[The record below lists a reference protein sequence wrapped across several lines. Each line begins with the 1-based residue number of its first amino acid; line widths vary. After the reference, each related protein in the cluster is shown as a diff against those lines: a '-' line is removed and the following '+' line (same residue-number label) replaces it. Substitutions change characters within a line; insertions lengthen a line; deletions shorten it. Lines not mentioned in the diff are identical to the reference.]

1 MFITGTSSALHGAR
15 ALGGASARPRVAARG
30 NGRGGSAFWWVV
42 NRRRA
47 RCLGSPAEA
56 GQLLCMAARDNPPP
70 NQTRSSLDVDS
81 MASRLAAELHAP
93 KVDENDVP
101 GEPSEKAGKQMEGRN
116 GLPYVLLTN
125 EHTKQT
131 AEVYLF
137 GACVTSWKVRDAA
150 SEVLFLSDQ
159 AVFDRSTAIRGGIPV
174 CFPQFGNQGN
184 LPNHGFARSVD
195 WKLDA
200 IEMVEQLGAS
210 RCVLSLRSDDLP
222 EEHRRLFPHKFRAQ
236 YRVTLNLRGLSC
248 ELKVTNEDASQDLK
262 FTAGLHNYF
271 KVRDIEKVRIFGCEG
286 LEYMDKTAGNT
297 MRREA
302 DGLASGLAINQHTDR
317 VYREAPEEMAIFDST
332 ALSVMKLN
340 KRGFPDCTVWNPYGS
355 QGSDPGWGG
364 FVCVEPVVFHNEG
377 VTLKPGETWTGSQ
390 ELAAE

>member
-1 MFITGTSSALHGAR
+1 
-15 ALGGASARPRVAARG
+15 
-30 NGRGGSAFWWVV
+30 
-42 NRRRA
+42 
-47 RCLGSPAEA
+47 
-56 GQLLCMAARDNPPP
+56 
-70 NQTRSSLDVDS
+70 

-174 CFPQFGNQGN
+174 CFPQFGNQGRHRN
-184 LPNHGFARSVD
+184 GGAAGRVALRAVVTLRRPARGAPPPLPAQVPRSVPGD
-195 WKLDA
+195 TEPA
-200 IEMVEQLGAS
+200 RTQLRAESHQRGRQPGS
-210 RCVLSLRSDDLP
+210 QV
-222 EEHRRLFPHKFRAQ
+222 HRRLAQLLQGAGHRESADLRLRRPGVHGQDRWQHHAARGRRPGQRPGHQPAHRPGVPRGARGDGHFRLDRAVGDETEQ
-236 YRVTLNLRGLSC
+236 
-248 ELKVTNEDASQDLK
+248 
-262 FTAGLHNYF
+262 AGLPRLHGVES
-271 KVRDIEKVRIFGCEG
+271 VRQPGQR
-286 LEYMDKTAGNT
+286 
-297 MRREA
+297 
-302 DGLASGLAINQHTDR
+302 
-317 VYREAPEEMAIFDST
+317 
-332 ALSVMKLN
+332 
-340 KRGFPDCTVWNPYGS
+340 
-355 QGSDPGWGG
+355 PGWGG